1 MVPMLRCG
9 LLRSNFC
16 LAMSSPSLLFGG
28 LPLALRELLCD
39 GMRNFCVM
47 QELHRIS
54 GATLAH
60 GAHIR
65 CVTEHL
71 GERHPGPD
79 DLRVAARLHALDL
92 PPAGIDVSDDV
103 THVLLRRHDLDSHD
117 GL

>member
-9 LLRSNFC
+9 LVRSNFC

-47 QELHRIS
+47 KELHRIG
-54 GATLAH
+54 GASLAH

-71 GERHPGPD
+71 GERDAGAD
-79 DLRVAARLHALDL
+79 DLRVAPRLHALDL
-92 PPAGIDVSDDV
+92 PTARVDVAD
-103 THVLLRRHDLDSHD
+103 HVAHVV
-117 GL
+117 